1 MLAADWSLYDLLALG
16 LGYLLGS
23 IPFGLI
29 LTRLAGHGDLRDIGS
44 GNIGATNVLRTGNKK
59 LAALTLLLDALKGT
73 AAVLIGARF
82 GPDAAILGGLGA
94 FLGHLF
100 PVWLGFRGGKG
111 VATYIGVLLGLY
123 WPGAIA
129 FCAIWLVVAAVTR
142 YSSLSALVA
151 SAAIPLILVLVGED
165 TIALSVPLFHRA
177 SLLAPRRQYRTPA
190 ARRGGAHWREKD
202 LIRAADMLAARS
214 GVQLS
219 DRQRLS
225 WLRLIR
231 SENVGP
237 ATFRALVN
245 QFGGAEAALDALPA
259 LSRRGGRA
267 SIRIFTEAEAE
278 AELEAADR
286 AGAQSRG
293 HGREGLSAPRSPM
306 SMRRR
311 RSSTPKAGS
320 SLPTLPSSPW
330 SAPATG
336 RPSDRSSRAS
346 LPPSSGLKASSL
358 PQGLARGIDTAAH
371 LAALERGTIAV
382 LAGGIDIVYPPE
394 NADLQRAI
402 GEQGLLLSER
412 SPGFAPRGKDFPRRN
427 RLISGI
433 SLGVV
438 VVEAAERSGSLITAR
453 FAGEQGREVFA
464 VPGSPL
470 DPRSAGTNNLLKQG
484 ACLVTSA
491 ARHRRSSGA
500 DARAPGRAVWP

>member
-29 LTRLAGHGDLRDIGS
+29 LTKLAGHGDLRDIGS

-59 LAALTLLLDALKGT
+59 LAALTLLLDLLKGT

-129 FCAIWLVVAAVTR
+129 FCAIWLVVALVTR
-142 YSSLSALVA
+142 YSSLSALAA
-151 SAAIPLILVLVGED
+151 SAAIPLSCVLVGK
-165 TIALSVPLFHRA
+165 TQHRSVVPLLHRAALSGA
-177 SLLAPRRQYRTPA
+177 TPTISDA
-190 ARRGGAHWREKD
+190 CCEARRGALARKRPDQGRN
-202 LIRAADMLAARS
+202 MLAARS

-267 SIRIFTEAEAE
+267 SIRVFTEAEAE

-286 AGAQSRG
+286 AGASLVVMG
-293 HGREGLSAPRSPM
+293 EKGYPPALSHVDAPPPLLYPKGRLDPM
-306 SMRRR
+306 D
-311 RSSTPKAGS
+311 
-320 SLPTLPSSPW
+320 PSSPW
-330 SAPATG
+330 SAPATA
-336 RPSDRSSRAS
+336 RPSDRNSPAS
-346 LPPSSGLKASSL
+346 LPPSSALKTSSL
-358 PQGLARGIDTAAH
+358 PQDLLA
-371 LAALERGTIAV
+371 
-382 LAGGIDIVYPPE
+382 
-394 NADLQRAI
+394 
-402 GEQGLLLSER
+402 
-412 SPGFAPRGKDFPRRN
+412 
-427 RLISGI
+427 
-433 SLGVV
+433 
-438 VVEAAERSGSLITAR
+438 AR
-453 FAGEQGREVFA
+453 FAGEQGR
-464 VPGSPL
+464 L
-470 DPRSAGTNNLLKQG
+470 DRG
-484 ACLVTSA
+484 APFCFF
-491 ARHRRSSGA
+491 
-500 DARAPGRAVWP
+500 